1 VTSKGLSTN
10 KTHPSLKFCDQ
21 LFCGFHLLKK
31 NVEMIQLQAINKKAR
46 KAFDA
51 LRDSSNQFTL
61 EMNFY

>member
-1 VTSKGLSTN
+1 
-10 KTHPSLKFCDQ
+10 
-21 LFCGFHLLKK
+21 
-31 NVEMIQLQAINKKAR
+31 MIQLQAINKKAR